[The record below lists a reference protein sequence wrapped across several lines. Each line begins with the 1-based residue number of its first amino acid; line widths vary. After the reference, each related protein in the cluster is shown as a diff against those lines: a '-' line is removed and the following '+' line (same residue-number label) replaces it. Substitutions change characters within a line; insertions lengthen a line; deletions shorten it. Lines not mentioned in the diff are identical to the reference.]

1 MDIALRKGRTMNR
14 FWIAILTA
22 VICVTLSSVGQAVY
36 VTWWVTPAGDSM
48 VNDTTNSLQVHLVGD
63 DTGTEAVVDDGD
75 LPASST
81 VGQVA
86 SVAYGRAVAHGA
98 GPAAVAAGNRVGAV
112 ANREGVPFMIGGHPN
127 TQHKTFTV
135 TAANGAQ
142 TDQSL
147 VGTIGTGTKVIVTE
161 FTAKVSPA
169 NTANVTV
176 RVGCGA
182 TNTPAASLSGGNLIT
197 DATYASGAMNGE
209 HFGNGSGIVLIC
221 GDGEEVR
228 YTSSTPTGGHLYL
241 SISYYTTA
249 S

>member
-1 MDIALRKGRTMNR
+1 MDIALRKGILMNKV
-14 FWIAILTA
+14 WIAILTA
-22 VICVTLSSVGQAVY
+22 VICVTLSSAGQAVY

-48 VNDTTNSLQVHLVGD
+48 VNDTTNALQVHMVGD
-63 DTGTEAVVDDGD
+63 DTGTAAVVDDGD
-75 LPASST
+75 LPASAT
-81 VGQVA
+81 IGQVA
-86 SVAYGRAVAHGA
+86 SVGYHQSVAHGT
-98 GPAAVAAGNRVGAV
+98 GPTAVAAGNRVGGL
-112 ANREGVPFMIGGHPN
+112 ANREGIPFVMGGHPN
-127 TQHKTFTV
+127 IQRKTLTV

-161 FTAKVSPA
+161 LTAKVSPA
-169 NTANVTV
+169 NSANVTL

-182 TNTPAASLSGGNLIT
+182 VNTPAAALAGANLIT

-209 HFGNGSGIVLIC
+209 HFGNGSGIVQIC

-228 YTSSTPTGGHLYL
+228 YTASTPTGGHLYL